1 MRKVPKH
8 IQKKDS
14 LKQVKLLF
22 EQAKSS
28 SLADLLVKKA
38 RKIGMK
44 VNLRFPRELKR
55 KFCKHCNTYFK
66 SGNYRV
72 RTRNKT
78 VIYYCLTCKKYM
90 RFKLSKPK

>member
-1 MRKVPKH
+1 MKKVPKY
-8 IQKKDS
+8 IQKKES
-14 LKQVKLLF
+14 LKQVKSLF

-28 SLADLLVKKA
+28 SLADKLVKKA

-44 VNLRFPRELKR
+44 INLKLPRELKR

-78 VIYYCLTCKKYM
+78 VVYYCLTCKKYM
-90 RFKLSKPK
+90 RFSLSKFK